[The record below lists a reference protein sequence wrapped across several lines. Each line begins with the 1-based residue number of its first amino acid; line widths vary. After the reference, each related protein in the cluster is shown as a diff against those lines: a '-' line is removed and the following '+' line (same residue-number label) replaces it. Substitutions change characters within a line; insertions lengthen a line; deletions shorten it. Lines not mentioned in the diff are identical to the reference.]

1 MSTKDTV
8 ELWRS
13 IFELLKSLALVFI
26 VVSFFVFPQI
36 VHRALTGIGVAEF
49 DLWGFKGKTAL
60 AKVAVDLQE
69 SQVVQSELVQKLKT
83 SDEKLKILATQNEEL
98 RQRQPSR
105 GLGGRSGPFAGES
118 PSLVDEGVRAIL
130 AQNGEALK
138 RAADFQVQADKAL
151 SQNSAV
157 IFSAKEL
164 TARGDSRW
172 IVIFGSDVTED
183 AARAE
188 VKRATAQGFDNA
200 YICLKRG
207 RYRSVIEFSALE
219 AATAAL
225 PKIRSLSETARDA
238 YVVNLGSWCP
248 RLEKRDAGFIECS

>member
-1 MSTKDTV
+1 MSAKDTV

-26 VVSFFVFPQI
+26 VVSLFVFPQI
-36 VHRALTGIGVAEF
+36 VHHALTGIGVAEF

-60 AKVAVDLQE
+60 ATVAGDLQE
-69 SQVVQSELVQKLKT
+69 AQVVQRELAQKLTASDQQLKT
-83 SDEKLKILATQNEEL
+83 LVVENDEL
-98 RQRQPSR
+98 RRRASVR
-105 GLGGRSGPFAGES
+105 GFEGRSGPNGAAS
-118 PSLVDEGVRAIL
+118 PTMTDEGVRVIL
-130 AQNGEALK
+130 AQNGDALK
-138 RAADFQVQADKAL
+138 RAADFQAQAAKAL
-151 SQNSAV
+151 SQNAALIS
-157 IFSAKEL
+157 SAKEL

-183 AARAE
+183 DARAE

-207 RYRSVIEFSALE
+207 RYRSVIEFDTLE

-225 PKIRSLSETARDA
+225 PRIKALSGTARDA
-238 YVVNLGSWCP
+238 YVVNLGAWCP
-248 RLEKRDAGFIECS
+248 RLEKRDAGFIVCS

>member
-1 MSTKDTV
+1 MSAKETV

-13 IFELLKSLALVFI
+13 IFELLKNLALVFI
-26 VVSFFVFPQI
+26 VVSLFAFPQI

-69 SQVVQSELVQKLKT
+69 SQVVQSELAQKLKA
-83 SDEKLKILATQNEEL
+83 SDEQLRILVAENDEL
-98 RQRQPSR
+98 RRRQPSR
-105 GLGGRSGPFAGES
+105 GFDGKPGGGSLS
-118 PSLVDEGVRAIL
+118 PPDDSIRAIL

-138 RAADFQVQADKAL
+138 RAADFQSQANKAL
-151 SQNSAV
+151 SQNSAL

-164 TARGDSRW
+164 TAGGDSRW
-172 IVIFGSDVTED
+172 IVIFGSDVTEE

-188 VKRATAQGFDNA
+188 VTRAAAQGFDSA

-207 RYRSVIEFSALE
+207 RYRSVVEFNSLE
-219 AATAAL
+219 AAKSAL
-225 PKIRSLSETARDA
+225 PQIRSLSDTARDA
-238 YVVNLGSWCP
+238 YVVNLGVWCP
-248 RLEKRDAGFIECS
+248 RLEKRDAGFIECT

>member
-1 MSTKDTV
+1 MSAKDTV

-13 IFELLKSLALVFI
+13 IFDLLKNLALVFI
-26 VVSFFVFPQI
+26 VVSLFVFPQI

-69 SQVVQSELVQKLKT
+69 SQVVQSELAQKLKA
-83 SDEKLKILATQNEEL
+83 SDEQLKILVAENDEL
-98 RQRQPSR
+98 RRRQPSR
-105 GLGGRSGPFAGES
+105 GPEGRLSPYGGS
-118 PSLVDEGVRAIL
+118 PSSADEGVRAIL
-130 AQNGEALK
+130 TQNGEALR
-138 RAADFQVQADKAL
+138 RAADFQAQADKAL
-151 SQNSAV
+151 SQNSAA

-172 IVIFGSDVTED
+172 IVIFGSDVTEE
-183 AARAE
+183 AALAE

-207 RYRSVIEFSALE
+207 RYRSVVEFSSLD
-219 AATAAL
+219 AANAAL
-225 PKIRSLSETARDA
+225 PQIRSLSDTARDA
-238 YVVNLGSWCP
+238 YVVNLGVWCP
-248 RLEKRDAGFIECS
+248 RLEKRDAGFIACS